1 MSFADRLDAAVGE
14 VRNPCLVGIDPHL
27 DLLPEEFAVARQLSS
42 LVPAPRDAPAYLLRN
57 VVPDPGRWIRFQVLE
72 RSGRAAL
79 NRRDRLVLSSG
90 LLRLFPA
97 CALLRL
103 VLIIPPA
110 LSGAFLLQGLGES
123 VIPVALIAAAIRAA
137 LRRRLAIFADHT
149 LDELFALASLSGG
162 ESIVHLG
169 PAA

>member
-1 MSFADRLDAAVGE
+1 MDE
-14 VRNPCLVGIDPHL
+14 VRRWGITEERYVIETDADERTLEGPFRIL
-27 DLLPEEFAVARQLSS
+27 DDQVHDGARR
-42 LVPAPRDAPAYLLRN
+42 VT

-103 VLIIPPA
+103 VLIIPLA
-110 LSGAFLLQGLGES
+110 LSGAFLLQGLG
-123 VIPVALIAAAIRAA
+123 
-137 LRRRLAIFADHT
+137 
-149 LDELFALASLSGG
+149 
-162 ESIVHLG
+162 
-169 PAA
+169 